1 MEPDNSNL
9 SLYKEE
15 NSFPENKEI
24 LNYETKDGQKVKL
37 MLELYPT
44 TQILSILCNE
54 KKTEIYIL
62 PANFQNKLDFL
73 LKSLQPSIKR
83 KTNLEEF
90 SLELKGR
97 IKSIDSTFLKD

>member
-1 MEPDNSNL
+1 MSY
-9 SLYKEE
+9 S
-15 NSFPENKEI
+15 
-24 LNYETKDGQKVKL
+24 QKVKL
-37 MLELYPT
+37 MLELYPNLP
-44 TQILSILCNE
+44 ILYLFCNKE
-54 KKTEIYIL
+54 YIETYIL